1 MKEKN
6 FEVTYTITG
15 VIAVS
20 AYDPEDAEERVAEL
34 YPGELLDCSDI
45 TDFEVKKVEEP

>member
-1 MKEKN
+1 MTLKN

-15 VIAVS
+15 VIALS

-34 YPGELLDCSDI
+34 YPGELFDCGDV
-45 TDFEVKKVEEP
+45 TDFEVKKVEEA

>member
-15 VIAVS
+15 IIAVY
-20 AYDPEDAEERVAEL
+20 AYDPEDAEERVAEM
-34 YPGELLDCSDI
+34 YPGELFDCSDI
-45 TDFEVKKVEEP
+45 TDIEVKKVEEP